1 MEEMAF
7 DSLPR
12 RVDGVERVRREIS
25 SWKND
30 KDEKVEDTSARM

>member
-7 DSLPR
+7 DLLPR
-12 RVDGVERVRREIS
+12 RVDAVERVRKEILS
-25 SWKND
+25 GKND